1 MRNFA
6 VKTLGT
12 LKKPLIIL
20 FLILV
25 ATVRCVAYDFK
36 QGNIFYNILSDSEPY
51 IVEVTSKQPELP
63 YNDGVTSSTIHI
75 PDSVTNQGIT
85 YTVSAIG
92 DYAFYGCTTL
102 TQVIIP
108 KSVTDIGAEAFE
120 ACTSLLSLAIEDGN
134 PIYDSRD
141 SCYAIIHSATNT
153 LIAGGASSTIPSS
166 VTQIAEGAF
175 RLRTALTSIT
185 LPDSILRIGEE
196 AFYGCSQL
204 QSIYIPSRLD
214 YIGQA
219 AFGSCPS
226 IQSISVAQDNNTF
239 DSRDNCQAIISTH
252 DSTLVAGCQRT
263 EIPSSVLAIGDAAFE
278 GCSTLVNIQLP
289 EHLTSIGWAA
299 FYGCVSLTDICIPSR
314 VSHIGSWAFSG
325 CEKLRSIQVVEGNP
339 IYDSRDKCDAIIHT
353 ATGQLIAGCK
363 STKIPKDITTIGWTA
378 FEMQN
383 KITALKIPD
392 NITHIE
398 AWAFNQCATLK
409 TITLPSQLTQIG
421 KSIFDGCRKLKKII
435 VPKGQKDAY
444 CALGL
449 EEYRKI
455 IKEK

>member
-1 MRNFA
+1 MQS
-6 VKTLGT
+6 KTPET
-12 LKKPLIIL
+12 LKKVLIIS
-20 FLILV
+20 FVVLV
-25 ATVRCVAYDFK
+25 ATVRCGAYDFK

-51 IVEVTSKQPELP
+51 MVEVTSKQQEWP
-63 YNDGVTSSTIHI
+63 YNKGISVTTLHI
-75 PDSVTNQGIT
+75 PDSVTYQGIT

-92 DYAFYGCTTL
+92 DCAFYGCSAL
-102 TQVIIP
+102 TQITIS
-108 KSVTDIGAEAFE
+108 KSVTDIGIEAFE
-120 ACTSLLSLAIEDGN
+120 ACTSLLTLEIEDGN

-141 SCYAIIHSATNT
+141 SCHAIIHSATNT

-166 VTQIAEGAF
+166 VTQIEEGAF
-175 RLRTALTSIT
+175 RHRKALTAIT
-185 LPDSILRIGEE
+185 LPDSMQRIGEE
-196 AFYGCSQL
+196 AFYGCTQL
-204 QSIYIPSRLD
+204 QSIYIPSRVE

-219 AFGSCPS
+219 AFGSCPTL
-226 IQSISVAQDNNTF
+226 QSICVAQDNNTF
-239 DSRDNCQAIISTH
+239 DSRDNCQAILSSH
-252 DSTLVAGCQRT
+252 DSTLLVGCQQT
-263 EIPSSVLAIGDAAFE
+263 VIPSSVLSIGDAAFE

-289 EHLTSIGWAA
+289 EQLTSIGWAA
-299 FYGCVSLTDICIPSR
+299 FYGCISLTDICIPSR

-325 CEKLRSIQVVEGNP
+325 CEKLRSIQVVEGNS

-383 KITALKIPD
+383 KITALKVPD